1 MEEAKLHNLTTI
13 CNSPFCEQ
21 HTSALIS
28 MCLCARKVDSAY
40 KLDKQSFWNLRQ
52 NEIKEESANSFQNSY
67 CSLQQEVSWSTCIPR
82 SQEKFPNV
90 VTARPSYR
98 ESQLS
103 VPRSSCTCPSPRRRS
118 AERTADPG
126 VPAASVKGKIWYE
139 IKMLVWHLR
148 RCSGLNKI
156 QSPSWSFGNLHF
168 SFTCL

>member
-1 MEEAKLHNLTTI
+1 MAEKAKLHNLTTI
-13 CNSPFCEQ
+13 CNSPLCEQ

-28 MCLCARKVDSAY
+28 MRLCARKVDSGY
-40 KLDKQSFWNLRQ
+40 KQSFRNLRQ
-52 NEIKEESANSFQNSY
+52 NEIKEESANSFQNSN
-67 CSLQQEVSWSTCIPR
+67 CSLQQVVSWCTCIPR

-126 VPAASVKGKIWYE
+126 VPAASVKGKI
-139 IKMLVWHLR
+139 
-148 RCSGLNKI
+148 
-156 QSPSWSFGNLHF
+156 
-168 SFTCL
+168 